1 MICVRLTTYIT
12 VQMIY
17 MQEVAPVAELYAGRL
32 GDARAEFASHRL
44 VQRLVLLMVVFHV
57 HLRRTYA

>member
-1 MICVRLTTYIT
+1 MVCVRLTTSIT

-32 GDARAEFASHRL
+32 GDARAKFASHRL

>member
-1 MICVRLTTYIT
+1 
-12 VQMIY
+12 MIY

-32 GDARAEFASHRL
+32 GDARSEFASHRL

>member
-12 VQMIY
+12 VEMIY

-32 GDARAEFASHRL
+32 GDAGAEFASHRL